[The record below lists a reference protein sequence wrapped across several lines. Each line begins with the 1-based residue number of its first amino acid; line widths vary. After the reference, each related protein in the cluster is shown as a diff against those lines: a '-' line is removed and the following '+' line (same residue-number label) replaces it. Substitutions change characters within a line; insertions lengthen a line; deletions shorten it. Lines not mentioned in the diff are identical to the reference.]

1 MDQNDILTM
10 SALLEGTERLISRLS
25 NAAAFIND
33 HMKDVCW
40 VGFYLCDE
48 QGDLYLGPF
57 QGKPACIRIKRGK
70 GVCGTVLS
78 EDRTVIVPDVTEFP
92 GYLSCDATAKS
103 EVVIPLHDSS
113 GEVAAVLDIDSSMTG
128 RFTEAGAAGEEIR
141 VLEAA
146 AECILKDKT

>member
-1 MDQNDILTM
+1 MNNEDVKLLK
-10 SALLEGTERLISRLS
+10 ALLHGTDNLVSRLS
-25 NAAAFIND
+25 NASAFINEALP
-33 HMKDVCW
+33 DVCW
-40 VGFYLCDE
+40 VGFYLVNE
-48 QGDLYLGPF
+48 NGDLYLGPF

-70 GVCGTVLS
+70 GVCGTALS